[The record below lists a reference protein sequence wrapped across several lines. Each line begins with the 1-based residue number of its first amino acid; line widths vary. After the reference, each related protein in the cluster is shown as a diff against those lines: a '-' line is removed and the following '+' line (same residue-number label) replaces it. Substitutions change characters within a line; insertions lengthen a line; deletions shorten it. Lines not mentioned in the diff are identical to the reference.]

1 MPILTMSRP
10 PIWSLACLGLMLGF
24 ASTVHAQGV
33 PRSKQRFNRGTAFV
47 GATGRTGPNCPP
59 LEFHV
64 VPTGNDR
71 LEGVA
76 FEPTASPPQIFSISG
91 SIADNGKVAM
101 ELKSVGSGSPL
112 KVEGMFD
119 AGTLTASINGGGTCK
134 FNPVILTPVTEPTSE
149 GSSN

>member
-1 MPILTMSRP
+1 MPIITMSRP
-10 PIWSLACLGLMLGF
+10 PIWSLACLGLLLGF

-64 VPTGNDR
+64 VPTSNDR

-91 SIADNGKVAM
+91 NIANDGKVTM
-101 ELKSVGSGSPL
+101 DLRSVGSSSAL

-134 FNPVILTPVTEPTSE
+134 FTPVILTPVTEPLSD
-149 GSSN
+149 